1 MYELLEDWGK
11 VILRAAIILVV
22 LFYFCWPTRLDG
34 ASMEPNFY
42 DGDLVCVS
50 RMMAMTGRYEKGD
63 TVTFEYYAEGERHTL
78 LKRVIAL
85 EGDSIVISPEGVF
98 INDERIEEA
107 YTNQPTN
114 GLVNMVVPAD
124 CIFVMGDNR
133 EISFDSRHFGVV
145 SAKDIQGQVIL
156 RIPIGG
162 LLESE

>member
-22 LFYFCWPTRLDG
+22 LFYFCWPTKLDG

-50 RMMAMTGRYEKGD
+50 RMLAMTGQYEKGD

-85 EGDSIVISPEGVF
+85 EGDSIEILPDGVF
-98 INDERIEEA
+98 INDEKIEEPYA
-107 YTNQPTN
+107 DEPTN
-114 GLVNMVVPAD
+114 GLVDMVVPAD
-124 CIFVMGDNR
+124 CVFVMGDNR

-145 SAKDIQGQVIL
+145 SADDIQGRVIF

-162 LLESE
+162 MQEDE